1 MFHYLIS
8 SNAIDTRNGK
18 FGGRSNESTSLFHML
33 YFIGIW
39 VSVRMVWEMGM
50 GVVLIIEMAYDS
62 PNVAMLTPVSCFT
75 VTQDLSTED
84 IRELEQSQ
92 EIHC

>member
-1 MFHYLIS
+1 
-8 SNAIDTRNGK
+8 
-18 FGGRSNESTSLFHML
+18 
-33 YFIGIW
+33 
-39 VSVRMVWEMGM
+39 MVWEMGM